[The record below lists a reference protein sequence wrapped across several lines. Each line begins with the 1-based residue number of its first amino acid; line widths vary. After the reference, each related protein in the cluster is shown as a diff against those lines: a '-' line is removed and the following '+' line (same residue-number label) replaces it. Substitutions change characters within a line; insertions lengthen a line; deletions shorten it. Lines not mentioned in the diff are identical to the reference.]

1 MHCRTGSLENSL
13 ILDNIAGNVHCR
25 TGSLEA
31 AMAGEDEQ
39 EFRQRCISGFQ
50 KSEALDTM
58 IDALHANNCSATES
72 GGTMNILLVSQCNK
86 RALTETRRILD
97 QFAERKGD
105 RTWQTAIT
113 LEGLNT
119 LRKLLRKTARRNTA
133 VACHWIKSS
142 GQTELLWIVG
152 NLRRFNL
159 QGVVP
164 TNTTQRDVLKS
175 QDENHWHSVE
185 AISLLA
191 AIAGLFHDFGKANA
205 LFQQGL
211 QGDERFQPYR
221 HEWVSL
227 RLFRAFVDNQN
238 DKEWLTSL
246 SQIELGDEDKI
257 LSRLIKDGI
266 AKKYTNPFTD
276 LPPLATTVAW
286 LILSHHRLPVYPS
299 YDDRYVRRPQLK
311 DIDSWLINHLEP
323 SWNSVNID
331 NKVWSDQDKH
341 DVWTFPNGTPI
352 RSQTWRQKAQKFA
365 RRALQSTSLSQYG
378 NLNQR
383 FTSHMSRLIL
393 MLADHHYSSL
403 PATLGWQDVNY
414 GVFANT
420 DKTTGKCKQRLDEH
434 NIGVGQ
440 NALLLG
446 RNLPHIRK
454 TLPAI
459 TRHKGFKQRSKD
471 EKYRWQDQAFDVACA
486 LRERSVEQGFFG
498 INMAS
503 TGCGKTFAN
512 ARIMYGLADEKQGC
526 RFSIALGLRTLTLQ
540 TGDALR
546 KRLYLEEDDL
556 AVLIGSQAVKELHQ
570 LRQKAL
576 EPDVGSISAE
586 ELFAEHQYISYDGSL
601 DGGYLGKWLC
611 KDKLNEKN
619 DKLNELLSAPV
630 LVTTIDHLIP
640 ATEGIRGGKQIAPM
654 LRLFTSDL
662 VLDEPDDFDINDLPA
677 LCRLVNWAGLLGS
690 RVLFSSATL
699 PPALIQTLFNAY
711 RAGRQDYQLACGQPG
726 APVNICCAW
735 FDEYETTQQD
745 VVDAYQF
752 QEQHN
757 IFVNKRIGR
766 LKETVPLRKAELV
779 PIISETREV
788 DNVINTIAEVMHR
801 SILKLHEEHHQ
812 THSSGKTV
820 SIGLIRMANINP
832 LVAVAQRLLQIP
844 SPENVRI
851 HYCVYHSQ
859 HPLAIRSH
867 LEHRLDS
874 TLTRYDEEELWQV
887 AEIRKALE
895 EMPEKHHIFVSLATS
910 VAEVGRDHD
919 YDWSIAEPSSM
930 RSLIQLAG
938 RIQRHRQKEPKIPN
952 LHILVKN
959 YKALK
964 ATDLEHPVYCR
975 PGFESKDYLLASH
988 DLHELLEPD
997 QYELIS
1003 ALPRIRE
1010 RDDAGER
1017 SPFQNLVD
1025 LEHQRLWDE
1034 LQGDSD
1040 NEYGYCSALWWRKQ
1054 ASWCAEL
1061 QLYKPFRKPE
1071 IGYKSDRLYYLWL
1084 EEEGEKAK
1092 FMAPDSGP
1100 AGIKDDG
1107 KFKDV
1112 QELLFASGVNIW
1124 IELDTETIYQNLA
1137 GIHEM
1142 ELKDISQRFGEICL
1156 REKKDG
1162 GEAWCYH
1169 PFLGVFRE
1177 VS

>member
-1 MHCRTGSLENSL
+1 
-13 ILDNIAGNVHCR
+13 
-25 TGSLEA
+25 
-31 AMAGEDEQ
+31 
-39 EFRQRCISGFQ
+39 
-50 KSEALDTM
+50 
-58 IDALHANNCSATES
+58 
-72 GGTMNILLVSQCNK
+72 MNILLVSQCNK

-119 LRKLLRKTARRNTA
+119 LRKLLRKTACRNTA
-133 VACHWIKSS
+133 VACHWIKSG

-152 NLRRFNL
+152 NLRRFNSR
-159 QGVVP
+159 GVVP

-211 QGDERFQPYR
+211 RGDGRFQPYR

-227 RLFRAFVDNQN
+227 RLFQAFVDKQD

-246 SQIELGDEDKI
+246 SQIEPSDEDKI
-257 LSRLIKDGI
+257 LSRLVKDGI
-266 AKKYTNPFTD
+266 DKKYTNPFTN

-299 YDDRYVRRPQLK
+299 YHSDYSNEPQLEY
-311 DIDSWLINHLEP
+311 IDNWLTKQLQP
-323 SWNSVNID
+323 SWNSVNMD
-331 NKVWSDQDKH
+331 KKDWSNQDKS

-383 FTSHMSRLIL
+383 FTSHMSRLVL

-414 GVFANT
+414 DVFANT

-471 EKYRWQDQAFDVACA
+471 EKYRWQDQAFDIACA

-546 KRLYLEEDDL
+546 KRLHLEEDDL

-586 ELFAEHQYISYDGSL
+586 ALFAEHQYVSYDGSL
-601 DGGYLGKWLC
+601 DDGRLSHWLR
-611 KDKLNEKN
+611 KDNKLNK
-619 DKLNELLSAPV
+619 LLSAPV
-630 LVTTIDHLIP
+630 LVATIDHLIP

-654 LRLFTSDL
+654 LRLLTSDL
-662 VLDEPDDFDINDLPA
+662 VLDEPDDFDINDLSA

-690 RVLFSSATL
+690 RVLLSSATL

-711 RAGRQDYQLACGQPG
+711 RAGRQDYQLACGQPN

-735 FDEYETTQQD
+735 FDEYDVAQLDVTNAQQFKD
-745 VVDAYQF
+745 QHDAFVV
-752 QEQHN
+752 
-757 IFVNKRIGR
+757 KRVGC
-766 LKETVPLRKAELV
+766 LEKKVPLCKAKLV
-779 PIISETREV
+779 PVTAEKHKTEV
-788 DNVINTIAEVMHR
+788 VIQAIAKVMHR
-801 SILKLHEEHHQ
+801 SMLKLRRGHHQ
-812 THSSGKTV
+812 IHPSGKTV

-832 LVAVAQRLLQIP
+832 LVAVTQRLLQIP
-844 SPENVRI
+844 SSKNVHI
-851 HYCVYHSQ
+851 HYCIYHSQ

-867 LEHRLDS
+867 IEHRLDS
-874 TLTRYDEEELWQV
+874 TLTRYDEKALWQV

-895 EMPEKHHIFVSLATS
+895 EMPEKHHIFVVLATS

-938 RIQRHRQKEPKIPN
+938 RIQRHRQREPQVPN
-952 LHILVKN
+952 LHILAKN

-964 ATDLEHPVYCR
+964 AIDLEHPVYCR
-975 PGFESKDYLLASH
+975 PGFESTSYRLASH
-988 DLHELLEPD
+988 DLCELLEPY

-1010 RDDAGER
+1010 RHDAGER

-1034 LQGDSD
+1034 LQGDPD
-1040 NEYGYCSALWWRKQ
+1040 DEYRYCAAFWWREQ
-1054 ASWCAEL
+1054 VSWCAEL
-1061 QLYKPFRKPE
+1061 QRHKPFRQSEPDE
-1071 IGYKSDRLYYLWL
+1071 LHYLWL
-1084 EEEGEKAK
+1084 EEEGEEAE
-1092 FMAPDSGP
+1092 FMALDSGL
-1100 AGIKDDG
+1100 AGIKESGAFDY
-1107 KFKDV
+1107 V
-1112 QELLFASGVNIW
+1112 PELEFAPGVSAW
-1124 IELDTETIYQNLA
+1124 IELDTETIYQHLA
-1137 GIHEM
+1137 DTYEM
-1142 ELKDISQRFGEICL
+1142 ELKDVSQHFGEIRL
-1156 REKKDG
+1156 RKKDD
-1162 GEAWCYH
+1162 GEAWRYH

>member
-1 MHCRTGSLENSL
+1 
-13 ILDNIAGNVHCR
+13 
-25 TGSLEA
+25 
-31 AMAGEDEQ
+31 
-39 EFRQRCISGFQ
+39 
-50 KSEALDTM
+50 
-58 IDALHANNCSATES
+58 
-72 GGTMNILLVSQCNK
+72 MNILLVSQCNK

-113 LEGLNT
+113 QEGLNT

-133 VACHWIKSS
+133 VACHWIKSG

-152 NLRRFNL
+152 NLRRFNSR
-159 QGVVP
+159 GVVP

-191 AIAGLFHDFGKANA
+191 AIAGLFHDFGKANT

-211 QGDERFQPYR
+211 QGNGRFQPYR

-227 RLFRAFVDNQN
+227 RLFQAFVAEQD
-238 DKEWLTSL
+238 DREWMTSL
-246 SQIELGDEDKI
+246 SQIEPSDEDKI
-257 LSRLIKDGI
+257 LSRLVKDDI
-266 AKKYTNPFTD
+266 DKKYANPFVN

-323 SWNSVNID
+323 SWNSINMD
-331 NKVWSDQDKH
+331 NKVWSDQDKR

-365 RRALQSTSLSQYG
+365 QRALQSTSLVQYG

-383 FTSHMSRLIL
+383 FTSHMSRLVL

-420 DKTTGKCKQRLDEH
+420 DRTTGKCKQRLDEH

-446 RNLPHIRK
+446 RSLPHIRK

-471 EKYRWQDQAFDVACA
+471 EKYRWQDQAFYVACA

-546 KRLYLEEDDL
+546 KRLHLEEDDL

-586 ELFAEHQYISYDGSL
+586 ALFAEHQYVSYDGSL
-601 DGGYLGKWLC
+601 DDGRLSHWLR
-611 KDKLNEKN
+611 KDNKLNK
-619 DKLNELLSAPV
+619 LLSAPV
-630 LVTTIDHLIP
+630 LVATIDHLIP

-654 LRLFTSDL
+654 LRLLTSDL
-662 VLDEPDDFDINDLPA
+662 VLDEPDDFDINDLSA

-690 RVLFSSATL
+690 RVLLSSATL
-699 PPALIQTLFNAY
+699 PPALIQALFNAY

-745 VVDAYQF
+745 VVNAYQF

-766 LKETVPLRKAELV
+766 LKKIVPLRKAELV
-779 PIISETREV
+779 PIISESRKIN
-788 DNVINTIAEVMHR
+788 DVINTIAEVMHH
-801 SILKLHEEHHQ
+801 SILKLREEHHQ

-820 SIGLIRMANINP
+820 SIGLIRMANIDP
-832 LVAVAQRLLQIP
+832 LVAVAQRLLQMP

-859 HPLAIRSH
+859 HPMAIRSH

-887 AEIRKALE
+887 AEIRKVLE
-895 EMPEKHHIFVSLATS
+895 ETSERDHIFVVAATS

-938 RIQRHRQKEPKIPN
+938 RIQRHRRKEPREPN
-952 LHILVKN
+952 LHILAKN

-964 ATDLEHPVYCR
+964 ATDLKHPVYCR
-975 PGFESKDYLLASH
+975 PGFESKDYLFANH
-988 DLHELLEPD
+988 DLHELLEPY

-1003 ALPRIRE
+1003 ALPRIKE
-1010 RDDAGER
+1010 RDNAGDS
-1017 SPFQNLVD
+1017 SPFENLVD
-1025 LEHQRLWDE
+1025 LEHQRLWEE
-1034 LQGDSD
+1034 LQGGSD
-1040 NEYGYCSALWWRKQ
+1040 NKHGYCSALWWREQ

-1061 QLYKPFRKPE
+1061 QRHKPFRQSEPDE
-1071 IGYKSDRLYYLWL
+1071 LHYLWL
-1084 EEEGEKAK
+1084 GEEGEEAK
-1092 FMAPDSGP
+1092 FVALDSGQ
-1100 AGIKDDG
+1100 AGIKESDTFDY
-1107 KFKDV
+1107 V
-1112 QELLFASGVNIW
+1112 PELEFALGVSAW

-1137 GIHEM
+1137 DTNEM
-1142 ELKDISQRFGEICL
+1142 ELKNVSQHFGEIRL
-1156 REKKDG
+1156 RKKDD
-1162 GEAWCYH
+1162 GEAWRYH
-1169 PFLGVFRE
+1169 PFLGVFGE
-1177 VS
+1177 IG

>member
-1 MHCRTGSLENSL
+1 
-13 ILDNIAGNVHCR
+13 
-25 TGSLEA
+25 
-31 AMAGEDEQ
+31 
-39 EFRQRCISGFQ
+39 
-50 KSEALDTM
+50 
-58 IDALHANNCSATES
+58 
-72 GGTMNILLVSQCNK
+72 MNILLVSQCNK

-133 VACHWIKSS
+133 VACHWIKSG

-152 NLRRFNL
+152 NLRRFNSR
-159 QGVVP
+159 GVVP

-191 AIAGLFHDFGKANA
+191 AIAGLFHDFGKANV

-211 QGDERFQPYR
+211 RGKGRFQPYR
-221 HEWVSL
+221 HEWISL
-227 RLFRAFVDNQN
+227 RLFRAFVDKQN

-246 SQIELGDEDKI
+246 SQIDCGDEDKV
-257 LSRLIKDGI
+257 LSRLVKDGI
-266 AKKYTNPFTD
+266 DSYVKPFAN
-276 LPPLATTVAW
+276 LSPLATTVAW

-299 YDDRYVRRPQLK
+299 YDSNYSNEPQLK
-311 DIDSWLINHLEP
+311 YIDNWLTKYLEP
-323 SWNSVNID
+323 SWNSINMD
-331 NKVWSDQDKH
+331 KEGWSDQDKR

-365 RRALQSTSLSQYG
+365 RRALQSTSLLQYG
-378 NLNQR
+378 DLNQR
-383 FTSHMSRLIL
+383 FTSHMSRLVL
-393 MLADHHYSSL
+393 MLSDHHYSSL
-403 PATLGWQDVNY
+403 PATLGWQDISY
-414 GVFANT
+414 DVFANT
-420 DKTTGKCKQRLDEH
+420 DRTTGKCKQRLDEH

-446 RNLPHIRK
+446 RSLPHIRK

-459 TRHKGFKQRSKD
+459 SRHKGFKQRSKD

-512 ARIMYGLADEKQGC
+512 ARIMYGLSDEKQGC

-546 KRLYLEEDDL
+546 KKLHLEEDDL

-570 LRQKAL
+570 LRQKEL
-576 EPDVGSISAE
+576 EPDVGSMSAE
-586 ELFAEHQYISYDGSL
+586 ALFAEHQYVSYDGSL
-601 DGGYLGKWLC
+601 DDGRLSHWLRKGKN
-611 KDKLNEKN
+611 KDNKLNK
-619 DKLNELLSAPV
+619 LLSAPV
-630 LVTTIDHLIP
+630 LVATIDHLIP

-654 LRLFTSDL
+654 LRLLTSDL
-662 VLDEPDDFDINDLPA
+662 VLDEPDDFDINDLSA

-690 RVLFSSATL
+690 RVLLSSATL
-699 PPALIQTLFNAY
+699 PPALIQVLFNAY

-726 APVNICCAW
+726 AQVNICCAW

-745 VVDAYQF
+745 VVNAYQF

-766 LKETVPLRKAELV
+766 LKKIVPLRKAELV
-779 PIISETREV
+779 PIISESCEV
-788 DNVINTIAEVMHR
+788 NNVINTIAEVMHH

-812 THSSGKTV
+812 THLSGKNV
-820 SIGLIRMANINP
+820 SIGLIRMANIDP

-844 SPENVRI
+844 SPQNVRI

-859 HPLAIRSH
+859 HPMAIRSH

-874 TLTRYDEEELWQV
+874 TLTRYDEESLWQV
-887 AEIRKALE
+887 TEIRKALE
-895 EMPEKHHIFVSLATS
+895 KMPEKHHIFVVIATS

-938 RIQRHRQKEPKIPN
+938 RIQRHRQKEPRMPN
-952 LHILVKN
+952 LHILAKN
-959 YKALK
+959 YKAL
-964 ATDLEHPVYCR
+964 TSTNLEHPAYCR
-975 PGFESKDYLLASH
+975 PGFESTSYRLTSH
-988 DLHELLEPD
+988 DLHELLEPY
-997 QYELIS
+997 QYELVS
-1003 ALPRIRE
+1003 ALPRIKE
-1010 RDDAGER
+1010 RDNAGDS
-1017 SPFQNLVD
+1017 SPFENLVD
-1025 LEHQRLWDE
+1025 LEHQRLWEE
-1034 LQGDSD
+1034 LQGGSD
-1040 NEYGYCSALWWRKQ
+1040 NEHGYCSALWWREQ

-1061 QLYKPFRKPE
+1061 QRHKPFRQSEPDE
-1071 IGYKSDRLYYLWL
+1071 LYYLWL
-1084 EEEGEKAK
+1084 EEEGEEAK
-1092 FMAPDSGP
+1092 FMALDSGSV
-1100 AGIKDDG
+1100 GIKESGAFDY
-1107 KFKDV
+1107 V
-1112 QELLFASGVNIW
+1112 PELEFAPGVSAW
-1124 IELDTETIYQNLA
+1124 IELDTETIYQYLA
-1137 GIHEM
+1137 DTYEM
-1142 ELKDISQRFGEICL
+1142 ELKNVSQHFGEIRL
-1156 REKKDG
+1156 RIKDD
-1162 GEAWCYH
+1162 GEAWRYH

-1177 VS
+1177 IG

>member
-1 MHCRTGSLENSL
+1 
-13 ILDNIAGNVHCR
+13 
-25 TGSLEA
+25 
-31 AMAGEDEQ
+31 
-39 EFRQRCISGFQ
+39 
-50 KSEALDTM
+50 
-58 IDALHANNCSATES
+58 
-72 GGTMNILLVSQCNK
+72 MNILLVSQCNK

-113 LEGLNT
+113 QEGLNT

-133 VACHWIKSS
+133 VACHWIKSG

-152 NLRRFNL
+152 NLRRFNSR
-159 QGVVP
+159 GVVP

-191 AIAGLFHDFGKANA
+191 AIAGLFHDFGKANT

-211 QGDERFQPYR
+211 QGNGRFQPYR

-227 RLFRAFVDNQN
+227 RLFQAFVAEQD
-238 DKEWLTSL
+238 DREWMTSL
-246 SQIELGDEDKI
+246 SQIEPSDEDKI
-257 LSRLIKDGI
+257 LSRLVKDDI
-266 AKKYTNPFTD
+266 DKKYANPFAN

-299 YDDRYVRRPQLK
+299 NYSSEPQLEY
-311 DIDSWLINHLEP
+311 IDNWLTKHLEP
-323 SWNSVNID
+323 SWNSVNMD
-331 NKVWSDQDKH
+331 NKVWSDQDKR

-365 RRALQSTSLSQYG
+365 QRALQSTSLVQYG

-383 FTSHMSRLIL
+383 FTSHMSRLVL

-414 GVFANT
+414 DVFANT
-420 DKTTGKCKQRLDEH
+420 DRTTGKCKQRLDEH

-446 RNLPHIRK
+446 RSLPHIRK

-546 KRLYLEEDDL
+546 KRLHLEEDDL

-586 ELFAEHQYISYDGSL
+586 ALFAEHQYVSYDGSL
-601 DGGYLGKWLC
+601 DDGRLSHWLR
-611 KDKLNEKN
+611 KDNKLNK
-619 DKLNELLSAPV
+619 LLSAPV
-630 LVTTIDHLIP
+630 LVATIDHLIP

-654 LRLFTSDL
+654 LRLLTSDL
-662 VLDEPDDFDINDLPA
+662 VLDEPDDFDINDLSA

-690 RVLFSSATL
+690 RVLLSSATL
-699 PPALIQTLFNAY
+699 PPALIQALFNAY

-745 VVDAYQF
+745 VVNAYQF

-766 LKETVPLRKAELV
+766 LKKIVPLRKAELV
-779 PIISETREV
+779 PIISESRKIN
-788 DNVINTIAEVMHR
+788 DVINTIAEVMHH
-801 SILKLHEEHHQ
+801 SILKLREEHHQ

-820 SIGLIRMANINP
+820 SIGLIRMANIDP
-832 LVAVAQRLLQIP
+832 LVAVAQRLLQMP

-859 HPLAIRSH
+859 HPMAIRSH

-887 AEIRKALE
+887 EEIRKVLE
-895 EMPEKHHIFVSLATS
+895 ETSERDHIFVVAATS

-938 RIQRHRQKEPKIPN
+938 RIQRHRRKEPREPN
-952 LHILVKN
+952 LHILAKN

-964 ATDLEHPVYCR
+964 ATDLKHPVYCR
-975 PGFESKDYLLASH
+975 PGFESKDYLFANH
-988 DLHELLEPD
+988 DLHELLEPY

-1003 ALPRIRE
+1003 ALPRIKE
-1010 RDDAGER
+1010 RDNAGDS
-1017 SPFQNLVD
+1017 SPFENLVD
-1025 LEHQRLWDE
+1025 LEHQRLWEE
-1034 LQGDSD
+1034 LQGGSD
-1040 NEYGYCSALWWRKQ
+1040 NKHGYCSALWWREQ

-1061 QLYKPFRKPE
+1061 QRHKPFRQSEPDE
-1071 IGYKSDRLYYLWL
+1071 LHYLWL
-1084 EEEGEKAK
+1084 GEEGEEAK
-1092 FMAPDSGP
+1092 FVALDSGQ
-1100 AGIKDDG
+1100 AGIKESDTFDY
-1107 KFKDV
+1107 V
-1112 QELLFASGVNIW
+1112 PELEFALGVSAW

-1137 GIHEM
+1137 DTNEM
-1142 ELKDISQRFGEICL
+1142 ELKNVSQHFGEIRL
-1156 REKKDG
+1156 RKKDD
-1162 GEAWCYH
+1162 GEAWRYH
-1169 PFLGVFRE
+1169 PFLGVFGE
-1177 VS
+1177 IG

>member
-1 MHCRTGSLENSL
+1 
-13 ILDNIAGNVHCR
+13 
-25 TGSLEA
+25 
-31 AMAGEDEQ
+31 
-39 EFRQRCISGFQ
+39 
-50 KSEALDTM
+50 
-58 IDALHANNCSATES
+58 
-72 GGTMNILLVSQCNK
+72 MNILLVSQCNK

-133 VACHWIKSS
+133 VACHWIKSG

-152 NLRRFNL
+152 NLRRFNS

-191 AIAGLFHDFGKANA
+191 AIAGLFHDFGKANT

-211 QGDERFQPYR
+211 QGDGRFQPYR

-227 RLFRAFVDNQN
+227 RLFRAFVDEQN
-238 DKEWLTSL
+238 DKGWLTSL
-246 SQIELGDEDKI
+246 SQIESGDEDKI
-257 LSRLIKDGI
+257 LSRLVKDGI
-266 AKKYTNPFTD
+266 DSYANPFVD

-323 SWNSVNID
+323 SWNSINMD
-331 NKVWSDQDKH
+331 NKVWSDQDKR
-341 DVWTFPNGTPI
+341 DVWIFPNGTPI

-383 FTSHMSRLIL
+383 FTSHMSRLVL

-420 DKTTGKCKQRLDEH
+420 DRTTGKCKQRLDEH

-446 RNLPHIRK
+446 RSLPHIRK

-486 LRERSVEQGFFG
+486 LRERPAEQGFFG
-498 INMAS
+498 VNMAS

-546 KRLYLEEDDL
+546 KRLHLEEDDL

-576 EPDVGSISAE
+576 EPDVGSISTE
-586 ELFAEHQYISYDGSL
+586 ELFAEHQYVSYDGSL
-601 DGGYLGKWLC
+601 DDGRLSHWLR
-611 KDKLNEKN
+611 KDNKLNK
-619 DKLNELLSAPV
+619 LLSAPV
-630 LVTTIDHLIP
+630 LVATIDHLIP

-654 LRLFTSDL
+654 LRLLTSDL
-662 VLDEPDDFDINDLPA
+662 VLDEPDDFDINDLSA

-690 RVLFSSATL
+690 RVLLSSATL
-699 PPALIQTLFNAY
+699 PPALIQALFNAY

-745 VVDAYQF
+745 VIDAYQF

-766 LKETVPLRKAELV
+766 LKKIVPLRKAELV
-779 PIISETREV
+779 PIISESRKIN
-788 DNVINTIAEVMHR
+788 DVINTIAEVMNR

-832 LVAVAQRLLQIP
+832 LVAVAQRLLQMP

-867 LEHRLDS
+867 LERRLDS

-895 EMPEKHHIFVSLATS
+895 ETSERDHIFVVAATS

-938 RIQRHRQKEPKIPN
+938 RIQRHRRKEPREPN
-952 LHILVKN
+952 LHILAKN
-959 YKALK
+959 YNALK
-964 ATDLEHPVYCR
+964 ATSLEHPVYCR
-975 PGFESKDYLLASH
+975 PGFESKDYLFASH
-988 DLHELLEPD
+988 DLHELLEPY

-1003 ALPRIRE
+1003 ALPRIKE
-1010 RDDAGER
+1010 RDNAGDS
-1017 SPFQNLVD
+1017 SPFENLVD
-1025 LEHQRLWDE
+1025 LEHQRLWEE
-1034 LQGDSD
+1034 LQGVSD
-1040 NEYGYCSALWWRKQ
+1040 NKHGYCSALWWREQ

-1061 QLYKPFRKPE
+1061 QRHKPFRQSEPDE
-1071 IGYKSDRLYYLWL
+1071 LHYLWL
-1084 EEEGEKAK
+1084 EEEGEEAK
-1092 FMAPDSGP
+1092 FVALDSGQ
-1100 AGIKDDG
+1100 AGIKESDAFDY
-1107 KFKDV
+1107 V
-1112 QELLFASGVNIW
+1112 PELEFAPGVSAW

-1137 GIHEM
+1137 DTNEM
-1142 ELKDISQRFGEICL
+1142 ELKNVSQHFGEIRL
-1156 REKKDG
+1156 RKKDD
-1162 GEAWCYH
+1162 GEAWRYH
-1169 PFLGVFRE
+1169 PFLGVFGAP
-1177 VS
+1177 S

>member
-1 MHCRTGSLENSL
+1 
-13 ILDNIAGNVHCR
+13 
-25 TGSLEA
+25 
-31 AMAGEDEQ
+31 
-39 EFRQRCISGFQ
+39 
-50 KSEALDTM
+50 
-58 IDALHANNCSATES
+58 
-72 GGTMNILLVSQCNK
+72 MNILLVSQCNK

-113 LEGLNT
+113 QEGLNT

-133 VACHWIKSS
+133 VACHWIKSG

-152 NLRRFNL
+152 NLRRFNSR
-159 QGVVP
+159 GVVP

-211 QGDERFQPYR
+211 QGDGRFQPYR

-227 RLFRAFVDNQN
+227 RLFQAFVDKQN

-246 SQIELGDEDKI
+246 SQLEPGDEDKI
-257 LSRLIKDGI
+257 LFRLVKDGI
-266 AKKYTNPFTD
+266 DSYVNPFIN

-299 YDDRYVRRPQLK
+299 YDERYVRRPQLE
-311 DIDSWLINHLEP
+311 DIDNWLIKHLEP
-323 SWNSVNID
+323 SWNSVNMD
-331 NKVWSDQDKH
+331 KKDWSNQDKR

-365 RRALQSTSLSQYG
+365 KRALQSTSLLQYG

-383 FTSHMSRLIL
+383 FTSHMSRLVL

-420 DKTTGKCKQRLDEH
+420 DRTTGECKQRLDEH

-446 RNLPHIRK
+446 RSLPHIRK

-486 LRERSVEQGFFG
+486 LRERSVVQGFFG

-546 KRLYLEEDDL
+546 KRLHLEEDDL

-586 ELFAEHQYISYDGSL
+586 ALFAEHQYVSYDGSL
-601 DGGYLGKWLC
+601 DDGRLSRWLR
-611 KDKLNEKN
+611 KDNKLNK
-619 DKLNELLSAPV
+619 LLSAPV
-630 LVTTIDHLIP
+630 LVATIDHLIP

-654 LRLFTSDL
+654 LRLLTSDL
-662 VLDEPDDFDINDLPA
+662 VLDEPDDFDIDDLSA

-690 RVLFSSATL
+690 RVLLSSATL
-699 PPALIQTLFNAY
+699 PPALIQALFNAY

-735 FDEYETTQQD
+735 FDEYDVTQLD
-745 VVDAYQF
+745 VTNAQQFKDQHDA
-752 QEQHN
+752 
-757 IFVNKRIGR
+757 FVVKRVGCLEKR
-766 LKETVPLRKAELV
+766 C
-779 PIISETREV
+779 
-788 DNVINTIAEVMHR
+788 
-801 SILKLHEEHHQ
+801 
-812 THSSGKTV
+812 
-820 SIGLIRMANINP
+820 
-832 LVAVAQRLLQIP
+832 
-844 SPENVRI
+844 
-851 HYCVYHSQ
+851 HY
-859 HPLAIRSH
+859 
-867 LEHRLDS
+867 
-874 TLTRYDEEELWQV
+874 
-887 AEIRKALE
+887 
-895 EMPEKHHIFVSLATS
+895 
-910 VAEVGRDHD
+910 
-919 YDWSIAEPSSM
+919 
-930 RSLIQLAG
+930 
-938 RIQRHRQKEPKIPN
+938 
-952 LHILVKN
+952 VK
-959 YKALK
+959 
-964 ATDLEHPVYCR
+964 
-975 PGFESKDYLLASH
+975 
-988 DLHELLEPD
+988 
-997 QYELIS
+997 Q
-1003 ALPRIRE
+1003 
-1010 RDDAGER
+1010 
-1017 SPFQNLVD
+1017 
-1025 LEHQRLWDE
+1025 
-1034 LQGDSD
+1034 
-1040 NEYGYCSALWWRKQ
+1040 
-1054 ASWCAEL
+1054 SWCL
-1061 QLYKPFRKPE
+1061 
-1071 IGYKSDRLYYLWL
+1071 
-1084 EEEGEKAK
+1084 
-1092 FMAPDSGP
+1092 
-1100 AGIKDDG
+1100 
-1107 KFKDV
+1107 
-1112 QELLFASGVNIW
+1112 
-1124 IELDTETIYQNLA
+1124 
-1137 GIHEM
+1137 
-1142 ELKDISQRFGEICL
+1142 
-1156 REKKDG
+1156 
-1162 GEAWCYH
+1162 
-1169 PFLGVFRE
+1169 
-1177 VS
+1177 

>member
-1 MHCRTGSLENSL
+1 
-13 ILDNIAGNVHCR
+13 
-25 TGSLEA
+25 
-31 AMAGEDEQ
+31 
-39 EFRQRCISGFQ
+39 
-50 KSEALDTM
+50 
-58 IDALHANNCSATES
+58 
-72 GGTMNILLVSQCNK
+72 MNILLVSQCSK

-113 LEGLNT
+113 QEGLST

-133 VACHWIKSS
+133 VACHWIKSGS
-142 GQTELLWIVG
+142 QTELLWIVG
-152 NLRRFNL
+152 NLRRFNPR
-159 QGVVP
+159 GVVP

-211 QGDERFQPYR
+211 QGDGRFQPYR

-227 RLFRAFVDNQN
+227 RLFQAFVDKQ
-238 DKEWLTSL
+238 DDREWLTSL
-246 SQIELGDEDKI
+246 SQIEFGDEDKV
-257 LSRLIKDGI
+257 LSHLAKDGI
-266 AKKYTNPFTD
+266 NSDEKPFAN

-299 YDDRYVRRPQLK
+299 YHHNYSTEPQLEY
-311 DIDSWLINHLEP
+311 IDNWLTKNLEP
-323 SWNSVNID
+323 SWNSVNVD
-331 NKVWSDQDKH
+331 KKVWSDQEKR

-365 RRALQSTSLSQYG
+365 RRALQSTSLLQYG

-383 FTSHMSRLIL
+383 FTSHLSRLVL

-403 PATLGWQDVNY
+403 PATLGWQDINY

-420 DKTTGKCKQRLDEH
+420 DRATGECKQRLDEH

-440 NALLLG
+440 HALLLG
-446 RNLPHIRK
+446 RSLPHIRK

-486 LRERSVEQGFFG
+486 LRERSAEQGFFG

-546 KRLYLEEDDL
+546 KRLHLEEDDL
-556 AVLIGSQAVKELHQ
+556 AVLIGSQAVKVLHQ

-586 ELFAEHQYISYDGSL
+586 ALFAEHQYIRYDGSL
-601 DGGYLGKWLC
+601 DDGRLSHWLR
-611 KDKLNEKN
+611 KDNKLNQ
-619 DKLNELLSAPV
+619 LLSAPV

-654 LRLFTSDL
+654 LRLLTADL

-690 RVLFSSATL
+690 RVLLSSATL
-699 PPALIQTLFNAY
+699 PPALIQALFNAY
-711 RAGRQDYQLACGQPG
+711 LAGRQDYQLACGRPG
-726 APVNICCAW
+726 VLVNICCAW
-735 FDEYETTQQD
+735 FDEYNVTQQD
-745 VVDAYQF
+745 ITNAQQFKKQNDA
-752 QEQHN
+752 
-757 IFVNKRIGR
+757 FVAKRVGC
-766 LKETVPLRKAELV
+766 LEKKVPLRKAELV
-779 PIISETREV
+779 PITAEKHRTEV
-788 DNVINTIAEVMHR
+788 VIQAMAKVMHR
-801 SILKLHEEHHQ
+801 SILKLRREHHQ

-832 LVAVAQRLLQIP
+832 LVAVARRLLQIP
-844 SPENVRI
+844 SSKNVHI
-851 HYCVYHSQ
+851 HYCIYHSQ
-859 HPLAIRSH
+859 HPLAVRSH

-874 TLTRYDEEELWQV
+874 TLTRYDEKALWQV
-887 AEIRKALE
+887 EEIRKALE
-895 EMPEKHHIFVSLATS
+895 EMPEKHHIFVVLATS

-938 RIQRHRQKEPKIPN
+938 RIQRHRQREPKMPN
-952 LHILVKN
+952 LHILAKN

-964 ATDLEHPVYCR
+964 ATNLEHPVYCR
-975 PGFESKDYLLASH
+975 PGFESTNYRLASH
-988 DLHELLEPD
+988 DLCELLEPY

-1003 ALPRIRE
+1003 ALPRISE
-1010 RDDAGER
+1010 RDNAGDS
-1017 SPFQNLVD
+1017 SPFGNLVD
-1025 LEHQRLWDE
+1025 LEHQRLWEE
-1034 LQGDSD
+1034 LQGDPD
-1040 NEYGYCSALWWRKQ
+1040 DKYRYCAAFWWREQ

-1061 QLYKPFRKPE
+1061 QRHKPFRQSEPDE
-1071 IGYKSDRLYYLWL
+1071 LYYLWL
-1084 EEEGEKAK
+1084 EEEGEKTQFVAL
-1092 FMAPDSGP
+1092 DSGQS
-1100 AGIKDDG
+1100 GMKESGSFDY
-1107 KFKDV
+1107 V
-1112 QELLFASGVNIW
+1112 SELSFAPGVSIW

-1137 GIHEM
+1137 DIYEM
-1142 ELKDISQRFGEICL
+1142 ELQGVSLRFGEICL
-1156 REKKDG
+1156 RRKDN
-1162 GEAWCYH
+1162 GEAWHYH
-1169 PFLGVFRE
+1169 PFLGVFGE
-1177 VS
+1177 IN

>member
-1 MHCRTGSLENSL
+1 
-13 ILDNIAGNVHCR
+13 
-25 TGSLEA
+25 
-31 AMAGEDEQ
+31 
-39 EFRQRCISGFQ
+39 
-50 KSEALDTM
+50 
-58 IDALHANNCSATES
+58 
-72 GGTMNILLVSQCNK
+72 MNILLVSQCNK

-133 VACHWIKSS
+133 VACHWIKSG

-152 NLRRFNL
+152 NLRRFNSR
-159 QGVVP
+159 GVVP

-211 QGDERFQPYR
+211 RGDGRFQPYR

-246 SQIELGDEDKI
+246 SQIEPSDEDKI
-257 LSRLIKDGI
+257 LSRLVKDGI
-266 AKKYTNPFTD
+266 GKKYTNPFTD

-299 YDDRYVRRPQLK
+299 NYSSEPQLEY
-311 DIDSWLINHLEP
+311 IDNWLTKQLEP
-323 SWNSVNID
+323 SWNSVNMD
-331 NKVWSDQDKH
+331 NKVWSDQDKR

-365 RRALQSTSLSQYG
+365 RRALQSTSLSQHG

-383 FTSHMSRLIL
+383 FTSHMSRLVL

-414 GVFANT
+414 DVFANT

-446 RNLPHIRK
+446 RSLPHIRK

-546 KRLYLEEDDL
+546 KRLHLEEDDL

-586 ELFAEHQYISYDGSL
+586 ALFAEHQYVSYDGSL
-601 DGGYLGKWLC
+601 DDGRLSHWLR
-611 KDKLNEKN
+611 KDNKLNK
-619 DKLNELLSAPV
+619 LLSAPV
-630 LVTTIDHLIP
+630 LVATIDHLIP

-654 LRLFTSDL
+654 LRLLTSDL
-662 VLDEPDDFDINDLPA
+662 VLDEPDDFDINDLSA

-690 RVLFSSATL
+690 RVLLSSATL
-699 PPALIQTLFNAY
+699 PPALTQALFNAY

-766 LKETVPLRKAELV
+766 LKKIVPLRKAELV
-779 PIISETREV
+779 PIISESRKIN
-788 DNVINTIAEVMHR
+788 DVINTIAEVMNR

-832 LVAVAQRLLQIP
+832 LVAVAQRLLQMP

-867 LEHRLDS
+867 LERRLDS

-887 AEIRKALE
+887 AEIRKVLE
-895 EMPEKHHIFVSLATS
+895 ETSERDHIFVVAATS

-938 RIQRHRQKEPKIPN
+938 RIQRHRRKEPREPN
-952 LHILVKN
+952 LHILAKN

-964 ATDLEHPVYCR
+964 ATDLKHPVYCR
-975 PGFESKDYLLASH
+975 PGFESKDYLFASH
-988 DLHELLEPD
+988 DLHELLEPY

-1003 ALPRIRE
+1003 ALPRIKE
-1010 RDDAGER
+1010 RDNAGDS
-1017 SPFQNLVD
+1017 SPFENLVD
-1025 LEHQRLWDE
+1025 LEHQRLWEE
-1034 LQGDSD
+1034 LQGVSD
-1040 NEYGYCSALWWRKQ
+1040 NKHGYCSALWWREQ

-1061 QLYKPFRKPE
+1061 QRHKPFRQSEPDE
-1071 IGYKSDRLYYLWL
+1071 LHYLWL
-1084 EEEGEKAK
+1084 GEEGEEAK
-1092 FMAPDSGP
+1092 FVALDSGQ
-1100 AGIKDDG
+1100 AGIKESDTFDY
-1107 KFKDV
+1107 V
-1112 QELLFASGVNIW
+1112 PELEFALGVSAW

-1137 GIHEM
+1137 DTNEM
-1142 ELKDISQRFGEICL
+1142 ELKNVSQHFGEICL
-1156 REKKDG
+1156 RKKDD

>member
-1 MHCRTGSLENSL
+1 
-13 ILDNIAGNVHCR
+13 
-25 TGSLEA
+25 
-31 AMAGEDEQ
+31 
-39 EFRQRCISGFQ
+39 
-50 KSEALDTM
+50 
-58 IDALHANNCSATES
+58 
-72 GGTMNILLVSQCNK
+72 MNILLVSQCNK

-133 VACHWIKSS
+133 VACHWIKS
-142 GQTELLWIVG
+142 GNQTELLWIVG
-152 NLRRFNL
+152 NLRRFN
-159 QGVVP
+159 QRGIVP

-175 QDENHWHSVE
+175 RDENHWHSVE

-211 QGDERFQPYR
+211 RGDGRFQPYR

-227 RLFRAFVDNQN
+227 RLFQAFVAEQN

-246 SQIELGDEDKI
+246 SQIDSGDEEKI

-266 AKKYTNPFTD
+266 DPYVNPFIN

-286 LILSHHRLPVYPS
+286 LILSHHRLPVYPAYHS
-299 YDDRYVRRPQLK
+299 NYSNEPQLK
-311 DIDSWLINHLEP
+311 YIDNWLAKQLGP

-331 NKVWSDQDKH
+331 NKSWSDQERH
-341 DVWTFPNGTPI
+341 DIWTFPNGTPI
-352 RSQTWRQKAQKFA
+352 RSQIWCQKAQKFA
-365 RRALQSTSLSQYG
+365 KRALQSTSLSQYG
-378 NLNQR
+378 DLNQR
-383 FTSHMSRLIL
+383 FTSHISRLVL

-403 PATLGWQDVNY
+403 PATLGWQDIDYN
-414 GVFANT
+414 VFANT
-420 DKTTGKCKQRLDEH
+420 DRTTGKCKQRLDEH

-446 RNLPHIRK
+446 RSLPQIRK

-471 EKYRWQDQAFDVACA
+471 EKYRWQDQAFDAACA
-486 LRERSVEQGFFG
+486 LRERSIEQGFFG

-512 ARIMYGLADEKQGC
+512 ARIMYGLSDEKQGC

-546 KRLYLEEDDL
+546 KRLHLEEDDL

-570 LRQKAL
+570 LRHKKL
-576 EPDVGSISAE
+576 EPDTSSVSAE
-586 ELFAEHQYISYDGSL
+586 ALFAEHQYVSYDGSL
-601 DGGYLGKWLC
+601 DDGRLSHWLR
-611 KDKLNEKN
+611 KDNKLNK
-619 DKLNELLSAPV
+619 LLSAPV
-630 LVTTIDHLIP
+630 LVATIDHLIP

-654 LRLFTSDL
+654 LRLLTSDL

-690 RVLFSSATL
+690 RVLLSSATL
-699 PPALIQTLFNAY
+699 PPALIQALFNAY

-726 APVNICCAW
+726 APVNICCVW
-735 FDEYETTQQD
+735 FDEYETAQQD
-745 VVDAYQF
+745 VTNAQEFKDQHDA
-752 QEQHN
+752 
-757 IFVNKRIGR
+757 FVVKRIVR
-766 LKETVPLRKAELV
+766 LEKKVPLRKAELV
-779 PIISETREV
+779 PITVEKHKDEV
-788 DNVINTIAEVMHR
+788 AIQAMAKVMHHSMLR
-801 SILKLHEEHHQ
+801 LREEHHQ
-812 THSSGKTV
+812 IHSSGKTV
-820 SIGLIRMANINP
+820 SIGLIRMANIDP

-844 SPENVRI
+844 SPKNVRI

-859 HPLAIRSH
+859 HSMAIRSH
-867 LEHRLDS
+867 IEHRLDS
-874 TLTRYDEEELWQV
+874 TLTRYDEEALWQV

-895 EMPEKHHIFVSLATS
+895 ETPEKHHIFVVVATS

-938 RIQRHRQKEPKIPN
+938 RIQRHRQEEPKIPN

-964 ATDLEHPVYCR
+964 ATHLEHPVYCR

-988 DLHELLEPD
+988 DLGELLEHD

-1003 ALPRIRE
+1003 ALPRIKK
-1010 RDDAGER
+1010 RDNAGEC
-1017 SPFQNLVD
+1017 SPFKNLVD
-1025 LEHQRLWDE
+1025 LEHQRLWEE
-1034 LQGDSD
+1034 LQGNPND
-1040 NEYGYCSALWWRKQ
+1040 EYRYCAAFWWREQ

-1061 QLYKPFRKPE
+1061 QRHKPFRQSEPDE
-1071 IGYKSDRLYYLWL
+1071 LHYLWL

-1092 FMAPDSGP
+1092 FMALDSGP
-1100 AGIKDDG
+1100 AGIKANGSFDYIS
-1107 KFKDV
+1107 
-1112 QELLFASGVNIW
+1112 ELSFAPGVSSW
-1124 IELDTETIYQNLA
+1124 IELDTETIYQHLA
-1137 GIHEM
+1137 DIYEI
-1142 ELKDISQRFGEICL
+1142 ELKDVSLRFGEICL
-1156 REKKDG
+1156 RKKDD
-1162 GEAWCYH
+1162 GEAWHYH
-1169 PFLGVFRE
+1169 PFLGVFGAL
-1177 VS
+1177 S

>member
-1 MHCRTGSLENSL
+1 
-13 ILDNIAGNVHCR
+13 
-25 TGSLEA
+25 
-31 AMAGEDEQ
+31 
-39 EFRQRCISGFQ
+39 
-50 KSEALDTM
+50 
-58 IDALHANNCSATES
+58 
-72 GGTMNILLVSQCNK
+72 MNILLVSQCNK

-105 RTWQTAIT
+105 RTWQTAMIP
-113 LEGLNT
+113 EGLNT
-119 LRKLLRKTARRNTA
+119 LRELLCKTVRCNTA
-133 VACHWIKSS
+133 VACHWIKSG

-152 NLRRFNL
+152 NLRRFNSR
-159 QGVVP
+159 GVVP
-164 TNTTQRDVLKS
+164 TNMTQRDVLKS

-211 QGDERFQPYR
+211 QGDGRFQPYR

-227 RLFRAFVDNQN
+227 RLFRAFVDEQN

-246 SQIELGDEDKI
+246 SQIEPVDEDKI
-257 LSRLIKDGI
+257 LPRLIKDGI
-266 AKKYTNPFTD
+266 NEKCANPFVN

-299 YDDRYVRRPQLK
+299 YDSNYPNEPQLEY
-311 DIDSWLINHLEP
+311 IDNWLTKHLEP
-323 SWNSVNID
+323 SWNSTNMD
-331 NKVWSDQDKH
+331 KEGWSDQDKR
-341 DVWTFPNGTPI
+341 DIWTFPNGTPI

-365 RRALQSTSLSQYG
+365 RRALQSTSLLQYG

-383 FTSHMSRLIL
+383 FTSHMSRLVL

-420 DKTTGKCKQRLDEH
+420 DRTTGKCKQRLDEH

-446 RNLPHIRK
+446 RSLPHIRK

-512 ARIMYGLADEKQGC
+512 ARIMYGLADEKRGC

-546 KRLYLEEDDL
+546 KRLHLEEDDL

-570 LRQKAL
+570 LHQKKL

-586 ELFAEHQYISYDGSL
+586 ELFAEHQYVSYDGSL
-601 DGGYLGKWLC
+601 DDGRLSHWLR
-611 KDKLNEKN
+611 KDKGKDNKQDKEKDN
-619 DKLNELLSAPV
+619 KLNKLLSAPV
-630 LVTTIDHLIP
+630 LVATIDHLIP

-654 LRLFTSDL
+654 LRLLTSDL
-662 VLDEPDDFDINDLPA
+662 VLDEPDDFDINDLSA
-677 LCRLVNWAGLLGS
+677 LCRLVNWEGLLGS
-690 RVLFSSATL
+690 RVLLSSATL
-699 PPALIQTLFNAY
+699 PPALVQALFNAY
-711 RAGRQDYQLACGQPG
+711 RAGRQDYQLACGQPS

-745 VVDAYQF
+745 VANAYQF

-766 LKETVPLRKAELV
+766 LKKIVPLRKAELV
-779 PIISETREV
+779 PIISESREV
-788 DNVINTIAEVMHR
+788 NNVINAIAEVMHC
-801 SILKLHEEHHQ
+801 SILKLHGEHHQ
-812 THSSGKTV
+812 IHSSGKTV
-820 SIGLIRMANINP
+820 SIGLIRMANIDP
-832 LVAVAQRLLQIP
+832 LVAVARQLLQIS
-844 SPENVRI
+844 SPKNVRI

-859 HPLAIRSH
+859 HPMAIRSH

-874 TLTRYDEEELWQV
+874 TLTRYDEEALWQV
-887 AEIRKALE
+887 AEICKALE
-895 EMPEKHHIFVSLATS
+895 EMPEKHHIFVVLATS

-938 RIQRHRQKEPKIPN
+938 RIQRHRQKEPRVPN
-952 LHILVKN
+952 LHILAKN
-959 YKALK
+959 YQALK
-964 ATDLEHPVYCR
+964 TNNLEHPAYCL
-975 PGFESKDYLLASH
+975 PGFESTNYRLASH
-988 DLHELLEPD
+988 DLHELLEPY

-1003 ALPRIRE
+1003 ALPRIKE
-1010 RDDAGER
+1010 RDNAGDS
-1017 SPFQNLVD
+1017 SPFENLVD
-1025 LEHQRLWDE
+1025 LEHQRLWEE
-1034 LQGDSD
+1034 LQGGSD
-1040 NEYGYCSALWWRKQ
+1040 NEHGYCSALWWRKQ

-1061 QLYKPFRKPE
+1061 QRHKPFRQSEPDE
-1071 IGYKSDRLYYLWL
+1071 LYYLWL
-1084 EEEGEKAK
+1084 EEEGEEAK
-1092 FMAPDSGP
+1092 FMALDSGQ
-1100 AGIKDDG
+1100 AGIKESGAFDY
-1107 KFKDV
+1107 V
-1112 QELLFASGVNIW
+1112 PELEFASGVSAW

-1137 GIHEM
+1137 DTHKM

-1156 REKKDG
+1156 RKKDDG
-1162 GEAWCYH
+1162 VMWCYH
-1169 PFLGVFRE
+1169 PFLGVFGAP
-1177 VS
+1177 S

>member
-1 MHCRTGSLENSL
+1 
-13 ILDNIAGNVHCR
+13 
-25 TGSLEA
+25 
-31 AMAGEDEQ
+31 
-39 EFRQRCISGFQ
+39 
-50 KSEALDTM
+50 
-58 IDALHANNCSATES
+58 
-72 GGTMNILLVSQCNK
+72 MNILLVSQCNK

-133 VACHWIKSS
+133 VACHWIKSG

-152 NLRRFNL
+152 NLRRFNSR
-159 QGVVP
+159 GVVP

-191 AIAGLFHDFGKANA
+191 AIAGLFHDFGKANT

-211 QGDERFQPYR
+211 QGNGRFQPYR

-227 RLFRAFVDNQN
+227 RLFQAFVAEQD
-238 DKEWLTSL
+238 DREWMTSL
-246 SQIELGDEDKI
+246 SQIEPSDEDKI
-257 LSRLIKDGI
+257 LSRLVKDGI
-266 AKKYTNPFTD
+266 DKKYTNPFTN

-299 YDDRYVRRPQLK
+299 NYSNEPQLEY
-311 DIDSWLINHLEP
+311 IDNWLTKQLEP
-323 SWNSVNID
+323 SWNSVNMD
-331 NKVWSDQDKH
+331 NKVWSDQDKR
-341 DVWTFPNGTPI
+341 DVWIFPNGTPI

-383 FTSHMSRLIL
+383 FTSHMSRLVL

-414 GVFANT
+414 DVFANT
-420 DKTTGKCKQRLDEH
+420 DRTTGKCKQRLDEH

-446 RNLPHIRK
+446 RSLPHIRK

-459 TRHKGFKQRSKD
+459 TRHRGFKQRSKD

-546 KRLYLEEDDL
+546 KRLHLEEDDL

-570 LRQKAL
+570 LQLRQREL

-586 ELFAEHQYISYDGSL
+586 ALFAEHQYISYDGSL

-611 KDKLNEKN
+611 KDKFKEKN
-619 DKLNELLSAPV
+619 KLNKKNNKLNELLSAPV

-654 LRLFTSDL
+654 LRLLTSDL
-662 VLDEPDDFDINDLPA
+662 VLDEPDDFDINDLSA

-699 PPALIQTLFNAY
+699 PPALVQVLFNAY

-766 LKETVPLRKAELV
+766 LKKIVPLRKAELV
-779 PIISETREV
+779 PIISESRKIN
-788 DNVINTIAEVMHR
+788 DVINTIAEVMNR

-832 LVAVAQRLLQIP
+832 LVAVAQRLLQMP

-867 LEHRLDS
+867 LERRLDS
-874 TLTRYDEEELWQV
+874 TLTRYDEESLWQV

-895 EMPEKHHIFVSLATS
+895 ETPERHHIFVALATS

-938 RIQRHRQKEPKIPN
+938 RIQRHRRKEPRVPN
-952 LHILVKN
+952 LHILAKN
-959 YKALK
+959 YNALK
-964 ATDLEHPVYCR
+964 ATSLEHPVYCR
-975 PGFESKDYLLASH
+975 PGFESKDYLFASH
-988 DLHELLEPD
+988 DLHELLEPY
-997 QYELIS
+997 QYVLIS
-1003 ALPRIRE
+1003 ALPRIKE
-1010 RDDAGER
+1010 RDNAGDS
-1017 SPFQNLVD
+1017 SPFENLVD
-1025 LEHQRLWDE
+1025 LEHQRLWEE
-1034 LQGDSD
+1034 LQGVSD
-1040 NEYGYCSALWWRKQ
+1040 NKHGYCSALWWREQ

-1061 QLYKPFRKPE
+1061 QRHKPFRQSEPDE
-1071 IGYKSDRLYYLWL
+1071 LHYLWL
-1084 EEEGEKAK
+1084 GEEGEEAK
-1092 FMAPDSGP
+1092 FVALDSGQ
-1100 AGIKDDG
+1100 AGIKESDAFDY
-1107 KFKDV
+1107 V
-1112 QELLFASGVNIW
+1112 PELEFALGVSAW

-1137 GIHEM
+1137 DTYEM
-1142 ELKDISQRFGEICL
+1142 ELKNVSQHFGEIRL
-1156 REKKDG
+1156 RKKDD
-1162 GEAWCYH
+1162 GEAWRYH

-1177 VS
+1177 IG

>member
-1 MHCRTGSLENSL
+1 
-13 ILDNIAGNVHCR
+13 
-25 TGSLEA
+25 
-31 AMAGEDEQ
+31 
-39 EFRQRCISGFQ
+39 
-50 KSEALDTM
+50 
-58 IDALHANNCSATES
+58 
-72 GGTMNILLVSQCNK
+72 MNILLVSQCNK

-133 VACHWIKSS
+133 VACHWIKSG

-152 NLRRFNL
+152 NLRRFNSR
-159 QGVVP
+159 GVVP

-191 AIAGLFHDFGKANA
+191 AVAGLFHDFGKANA

-211 QGDERFQPYR
+211 RGDGRFQPYR

-227 RLFRAFVDNQN
+227 RLFRAFVNNQN

-246 SQIELGDEDKI
+246 SQIEPSDEDKI
-257 LSRLIKDGI
+257 LSRLVKDGI

-286 LILSHHRLPVYPS
+286 LILSHHRLPIYPS
-299 YDDRYVRRPQLK
+299 YHRNYSNEPQLEY
-311 DIDSWLINHLEP
+311 IDNWLTKHLEP
-323 SWNSVNID
+323 SWNSVNMD
-331 NKVWSDQDKH
+331 NKDWSNQDKR

-383 FTSHMSRLIL
+383 FTSHMSRLVL

-403 PATLGWQDVNY
+403 PATLGWQDINY

-446 RNLPHIRK
+446 RSLPHIRK

-546 KRLYLEEDDL
+546 KRLHLEEDDL

-570 LRQKAL
+570 LRQKEL

-586 ELFAEHQYISYDGSL
+586 ELFAEHQYVSYDGSL
-601 DGGYLGKWLC
+601 DDGRLSHWLR
-611 KDKLNEKN
+611 KDNKLNQ
-619 DKLNELLSAPV
+619 LLSAPV

-654 LRLFTSDL
+654 LRLLTSDL

-735 FDEYETTQQD
+735 FDEYNVAQLDVTNAQQFRD
-745 VVDAYQF
+745 QHIAFVDKR
-752 QEQHN
+752 
-757 IFVNKRIGR
+757 FVR
-766 LKETVPLRKAELV
+766 LENMVPLRKAELV
-779 PIISETREV
+779 PVELKSHQIEYVLTALAET
-788 DNVINTIAEVMHR
+788 MHK
-801 SILKLHEEHHQ
+801 SMQKLHENHHQ
-812 THSSGKTV
+812 IHSSGKTV

-832 LVAVAQRLLQIP
+832 LVAVAQQLLQIP

-874 TLTRYDEEELWQV
+874 TLTRYDEESLWQV
-887 AEIRKALE
+887 EEIRKALE
-895 EMPEKHHIFVSLATS
+895 ETPERHHIFVAIATS

-938 RIQRHRQKEPKIPN
+938 RIQRHRQKTPLLPN
-952 LHILVKN
+952 LHILAKN
-959 YKALK
+959 YKALRDSK
-964 ATDLEHPVYCR
+964 LRNPAYCR
-975 PGFESKDYLLASH
+975 PGFESTNYRLASH
-988 DLHELLEPD
+988 DLHELLEPY
-997 QYELIS
+997 QYELVS
-1003 ALPRIRE
+1003 ALPRIKE
-1010 RDDAGER
+1010 RDQAEDS
-1017 SPFQNLVD
+1017 SPFRNLVD
-1025 LEHQRLWDE
+1025 LEHQRLWEE
-1034 LQGDSD
+1034 LQGVSD
-1040 NEYGYCSALWWRKQ
+1040 NKHGYCSALWWREE

-1061 QLYKPFRKPE
+1061 QRHKPFRQSEPDE
-1071 IGYKSDRLYYLWL
+1071 LYYLWL

-1112 QELLFASGVNIW
+1112 QELSFASGVNIW
-1124 IELDTETIYQNLA
+1124 IELDTETIYQDLA
-1137 GIHEM
+1137 DTHEM

-1156 REKKDG
+1156 RKKDG
-1162 GEAWCYH
+1162 GDAWCYH
-1169 PFLGVFRE
+1169 PFLGVFGAP
-1177 VS
+1177 S

>member
-1 MHCRTGSLENSL
+1 
-13 ILDNIAGNVHCR
+13 
-25 TGSLEA
+25 
-31 AMAGEDEQ
+31 
-39 EFRQRCISGFQ
+39 
-50 KSEALDTM
+50 
-58 IDALHANNCSATES
+58 
-72 GGTMNILLVSQCNK
+72 MNILLVSQCNK

-113 LEGLNT
+113 LEGLST

-133 VACHWIKSS
+133 VACHWIKSGS
-142 GQTELLWIVG
+142 QTELLWIVG
-152 NLRRFNL
+152 NLRRFNSR
-159 QGVVP
+159 GVVP

-211 QGDERFQPYR
+211 QGDGRFQPYR

-227 RLFRAFVDNQN
+227 RLFQAFVDKQN

-246 SQIELGDEDKI
+246 SQIDSGNEDKI

-266 AKKYTNPFTD
+266 VSYVNPFD
-276 LPPLATTVAW
+276 NLPPLATTVAW

-299 YDDRYVRRPQLK
+299 DDSNYSNAPQLK
-311 DIDSWLINHLEP
+311 YIDNWLTKYLEP
-323 SWNSVNID
+323 SWNSVNMD
-331 NKVWSDQDKH
+331 KKVWSVQDKR

-352 RSQTWRQKAQKFA
+352 RSQTWCQKAQKFA
-365 RRALQSTSLSQYG
+365 RRALQSTSLLQYG

-414 GVFANT
+414 NVFANT
-420 DKTTGKCKQRLDEH
+420 DRTTGECKQRLDEH

-446 RNLPHIRK
+446 RSLPHIRK
-454 TLPAI
+454 MLPAI

-486 LRERSVEQGFFG
+486 LRERSAEQGFFG

-540 TGDALR
+540 TGGALR
-546 KRLYLEEDDL
+546 KRLHLEEDDL
-556 AVLIGSQAVKELHQ
+556 AVLIGSQAVKELHYLQ
-570 LRQKAL
+570 QKAL

-601 DGGYLGKWLC
+601 DDGRLSHWLR
-611 KDKLNEKN
+611 KDNKLNR
-619 DKLNELLSAPV
+619 LLSAPV
-630 LVTTIDHLIP
+630 LVATIDHLIP

-654 LRLFTSDL
+654 LRLLTSDL
-662 VLDEPDDFDINDLPA
+662 VLDEPDDFDINDLSA

-690 RVLFSSATL
+690 RVLLSSATL
-699 PPALIQTLFNAY
+699 PPAQIQTLFNAY

-726 APVNICCAW
+726 TPVNICCAW
-735 FDEYETTQQD
+735 FDEYNVAQLDVINAQQFKD
-745 VVDAYQF
+745 QHDAFVV
-752 QEQHN
+752 
-757 IFVNKRIGR
+757 KRVSC
-766 LKETVPLRKAELV
+766 LEKQVPLRKAELV
-779 PIISETREV
+779 PITAEKHKTEI
-788 DNVINTIAEVMHR
+788 VIQAMAKAMHR
-801 SILKLHEEHHQ
+801 SMLKLRREHHQ

-832 LVAVAQRLLQIP
+832 LVAVTQWLLQIP
-844 SPENVRI
+844 SSKNVHI
-851 HYCVYHSQ
+851 HYCIYHSQ
-859 HPLAIRSH
+859 HPLAVRSH
-867 LEHRLDS
+867 LEQRLDS
-874 TLTRYDEEELWQV
+874 TLTRYDEKALWQV

-895 EMPEKHHIFVSLATS
+895 ELPEKHHIFVVLATS

-938 RIQRHRQKEPKIPN
+938 RIQRHRQKEPKMPN
-952 LHILVKN
+952 LHILAKN

-964 ATDLEHPVYCR
+964 ATNLEHPAYCR
-975 PGFESKDYLLASH
+975 PGFESTNYRLASH
-988 DLHELLEPD
+988 DLCELLEPY

-1003 ALPRIRE
+1003 ALPRIKE
-1010 RDDAGER
+1010 RDETGNS
-1017 SPFQNLVD
+1017 SPFGNLVD
-1025 LEHQRLWDE
+1025 LEHQRLWEE
-1034 LQGDSD
+1034 LQGDPD
-1040 NEYGYCSALWWRKQ
+1040 DKYRYCAASWWREQ
-1054 ASWCAEL
+1054 VSWCAEL
-1061 QLYKPFRKPE
+1061 QRHKPFRQSEPDE
-1071 IGYKSDRLYYLWL
+1071 LYYLWL
-1084 EEEGEKAK
+1084 EEEGEEAK
-1092 FMAPDSGP
+1092 FMVLDSGP
-1100 AGIKDDG
+1100 VGMKENGSFDY
-1107 KFKDV
+1107 V
-1112 QELLFASGVNIW
+1112 SELSFAPGVSVW

-1137 GIHEM
+1137 DTKEM
-1142 ELKDISQRFGEICL
+1142 ELRNVSKHFGEIRL
-1156 REKKDG
+1156 RKKEADA
-1162 GEAWCYH
+1162 EAWRYH
-1169 PFLGVFRE
+1169 PFLGVFKE